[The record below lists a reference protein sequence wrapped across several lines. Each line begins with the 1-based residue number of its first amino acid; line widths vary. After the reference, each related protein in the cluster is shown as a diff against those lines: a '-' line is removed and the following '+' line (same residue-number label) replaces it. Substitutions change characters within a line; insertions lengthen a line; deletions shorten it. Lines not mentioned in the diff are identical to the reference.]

1 MARRKKK
8 KLGLGGSLLLAA
20 LLILA
25 YFLYPYLTESTPPA
39 PDNDQGNA
47 AVVGEV
53 SVHVIDVGQADAIL
67 LVAPEGNMLIDAGER
82 TTASETALKN
92 YLDALG
98 ITTLDYFVATHNHS
112 DHIGGADMILR
123 EYTVKNMLMT
133 DIVASTGV
141 YNDMLTALE
150 ASDATVI
157 EAVPDLTFSIG
168 EMSCRVLGPLKRY
181 SDTNDQSI
189 VLRVT
194 FGEVSMMFSG
204 DAEGNREGE
213 SEKDLV
219 AKYSAAELQSDFY
232 KAGHHGSDTSSSTAF
247 LQKVSP
253 NIIAISVGEGNK
265 YGHPIQSVLD
275 AYAAIGAEVYRTDRE
290 GDLVF
295 VCDGE
300 SITYQ
305 P

>member
-1 MARRKKK
+1 MARRKNK

-20 LLILA
+20 LLILV
-25 YFLYPYLTESTPPA
+25 YFLYPYLTESTPP
-39 PDNDQGNA
+39 DIDTNES
-47 AVVGEV
+47 VVTEGEV

-82 TTASETALKN
+82 TSSSETALKN
-92 YLDALG
+92 YLNDLG
-98 ITTLDYFVATHNHS
+98 ITTLEYFVATHNHS

-123 EYTVKNMLMT
+123 EFTVKNALLT
-133 DIVASTGV
+133 DAVATSGV
-141 YNDMLTALE
+141 YTDMLTELE
-150 ASDATVI
+150 RSGANVV
-157 EAVPDLTFSIG
+157 EAVPGLTFSIG
-168 EMSCRVLGPLKRY
+168 EMNCRVLAPLKDY

-194 FGEVSMMFSG
+194 FGEVSMMFTG
-204 DAEGNREGE
+204 DAEGNLEGK
-213 SEKDLV
+213 SEKDIV
-219 AKYSAAELQSDFY
+219 AAYSAAELQSDFY
-232 KAGHHGSDTSSSTAF
+232 KAGHHGSDTSSSAAF
-247 LQKVSP
+247 LRAVSP
-253 NIIAISVGEGNK
+253 KIVAISCGEGNS
-265 YGHPIQSVLD
+265 YGHPLQSVLD
-275 AYAAIGAEVYRTDRE
+275 AFDAIGAGVYRTDRQ